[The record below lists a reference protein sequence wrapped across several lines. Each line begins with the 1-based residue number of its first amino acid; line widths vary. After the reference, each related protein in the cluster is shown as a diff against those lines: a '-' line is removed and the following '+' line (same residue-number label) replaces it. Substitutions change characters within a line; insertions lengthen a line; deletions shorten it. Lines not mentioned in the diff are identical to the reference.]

1 MGEFFSNGEQMKWE
15 SSQFS
20 VSGYMSFTG
29 KDEISDIQEMK
40 FGKFHKSGRKQEKQD
55 EHHK

>member
-29 KDEISDIQEMK
+29 KDEISDI
-40 FGKFHKSGRKQEKQD
+40 
-55 EHHK
+55 